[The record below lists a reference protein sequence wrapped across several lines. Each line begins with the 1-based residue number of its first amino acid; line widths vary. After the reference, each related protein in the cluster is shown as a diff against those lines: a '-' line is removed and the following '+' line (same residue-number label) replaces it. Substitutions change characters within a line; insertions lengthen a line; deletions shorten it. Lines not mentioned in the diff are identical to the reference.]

1 MTDSGVYVIITSS
14 GRLDYHPN
22 ARKEGEWHVIF
33 ELGWERS
40 ALSWTENESEEFV
53 RVGLAHALARPLNQ
67 WSFKQAEGTARA
79 ARRMLPADAAMAR
92 EIAALHLVF
101 QLRQADFGNIYGY
114 LHDVDGFPYDTLM
127 AERERRDEKLVNWI
141 VDKLFELGW
150 SRDRVAKELVEW
162 LWLKTNT
169 WPQWLLAVASANVL
183 VGNQAASIAVRHWV
197 AQGLDFALDV
207 VPRRHDRDEMAATY
221 RALLVHAQ
229 LGEESRSLISGKMV
243 AKLATG
249 SVGCVEFFARALE
262 PIFELDSLDD
272 MLLRAQNIAA
282 LAGDY
287 GIAVGL
293 AQKRGVKPP
302 REWIDI
308 VKVRKLSTK
317 LS

>member
-1 MTDSGVYVIITSS
+1 
-14 GRLDYHPN
+14 
-22 ARKEGEWHVIF
+22 
-33 ELGWERS
+33 
-40 ALSWTENESEEFV
+40 
-53 RVGLAHALARPLNQ
+53 
-67 WSFKQAEGTARA
+67 
-79 ARRMLPADAAMAR
+79 
-92 EIAALHLVF
+92 
-101 QLRQADFGNIYGY
+101 
-114 LHDVDGFPYDTLM
+114 
-127 AERERRDEKLVNWI
+127 
-141 VDKLFELGW
+141 
-150 SRDRVAKELVEW
+150 
-162 LWLKTNT
+162 
-169 WPQWLLAVASANVL
+169 
-183 VGNQAASIAVRHWV
+183 
-197 AQGLDFALDV
+197 
-207 VPRRHDRDEMAATY
+207 MAATY